1 MQSGLTLQQR
11 WLRRGRRYGAGDALL
26 EATYADIARRYGER
40 HRSYHTLQHLEAM
53 FADCDRFGVDSAA
66 VDFAVWFH
74 DIVYRPG
81 SAANEARS
89 ARLAAAALA
98 SIGVAGPL
106 ADAVERMILCSK
118 RHRDPQG
125 DSDTRLFLDADM
137 AILGA
142 GAEDYRRYAEAV
154 RREFKRL
161 PGWLYRRGRRQ
172 FLAGLLGA
180 RPIFESPGFYQAYEE
195 RARVNIAGELARL

>member
-98 SIGVAGPL
+98 STAVMRADGISTASAIAMAPL
-106 ADAVERMILCSK
+106 PTPRSRTC
-118 RHRDPQG
+118 
-125 DSDTRLFLDADM
+125 
-137 AILGA
+137 GA
-142 GAEDYRRYAEAV
+142 GLSASASSAASTSSSVSGRGTSTPGPTSRSSDQ
-154 RREFKRL
+154 KPRL
-161 PGWLYRRGRRQ
+161 PVR
-172 FLAGLLGA
+172 
-180 RPIFESPGFYQAYEE
+180 
-195 RARVNIAGELARL
+195 